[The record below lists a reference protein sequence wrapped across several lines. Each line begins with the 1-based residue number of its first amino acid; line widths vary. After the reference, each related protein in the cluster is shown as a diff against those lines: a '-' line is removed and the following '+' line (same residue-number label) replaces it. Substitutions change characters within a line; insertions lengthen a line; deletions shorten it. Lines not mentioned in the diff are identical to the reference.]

1 MTNTAQNGEMTIKIL
16 LVGDSSVGKTCILL
30 RYSENKFQ
38 EQFLSTI
45 GLDFKVKH
53 MVIEDKP
60 IKLQV
65 WDTAGQE
72 QYRTITKSFL
82 RGADGILLVFD
93 LTNQTS
99 FDMVTEWMNSIKE
112 NASSTV
118 DIFLIGNKC
127 DLDRV
132 VTQDK
137 IDDFQKANNVQ
148 YFETSACTGFNIQET
163 FTKMAEVIMK
173 RKESE
178 PEQPSANTIDIS
190 QPKKNKKKK
199 GLSKC

>member
-1 MTNTAQNGEMTIKIL
+1 MTNAQNGEMTIKIL

-45 GLDFKVKH
+45 GLDFKVKR
-53 MVIEDKP
+53 MVIDGKP

-99 FDMVTEWMNSIKE
+99 FDMVNEWMNSIKE

-118 DIFLIGNKC
+118 DIFLVGNKC

-137 IDDFQKANNVQ
+137 IDEFKQNNNVP

-163 FTKMAEVIMK
+163 FTEMANVIKK

-178 PEQPSANTIDIS
+178 PEQQTANTIDIS
-190 QPKKNKKKK
+190 QPKKNKNNF
-199 GLSKC
+199 

>member
-1 MTNTAQNGEMTIKIL
+1 MANAAQNGEMTIKIL

-38 EQFLSTI
+38 EAFLSTI
-45 GLDFKVKH
+45 GLDFKVKR
-53 MVIEDKP
+53 MVIDEKP

-99 FDMVTEWMNSIKE
+99 FDMVNEWMNSIKE

-118 DIFLIGNKC
+118 DIFLVGNKC
-127 DLDRV
+127 DLEKV
-132 VTQDK
+132 VTEDMINEFK
-137 IDDFQKANNVQ
+137 RTNNVP
-148 YFETSACTGFNIQET
+148 YFETSARSGLGIQET
-163 FTKMAEVIMK
+163 FLEMAKVIKK
-173 RKESE
+173 RKENE
-178 PEQPSANTIDIS
+178 PEQPPANTIDIS
-190 QPKKNKKKK
+190 QPKKNRKKR
-199 GLSKC
+199 GLCK

>member
-1 MTNTAQNGEMTIKIL
+1 
-16 LVGDSSVGKTCILL
+16 
-30 RYSENKFQ
+30 
-38 EQFLSTI
+38 
-45 GLDFKVKH
+45 
-53 MVIEDKP
+53 MVIDEKP

-93 LTNQTS
+93 LTNQNS
-99 FDMVTEWMNSIKE
+99 FDMVNDWMNSIKE

-118 DIFLIGNKC
+118 DIFLVGNKS
-127 DLDRV
+127 DLTRV
-132 VTQDK
+132 VSQDK
-137 IDDFQKANNVQ
+137 IDEFQKTNGVR
-148 YFETSACTGFNIQET
+148 YFETSACTGNNIQET
-163 FTKMAEVIMK
+163 FLEMAKVIKK

-190 QPKKNKKKK
+190 QPKKKGKKK